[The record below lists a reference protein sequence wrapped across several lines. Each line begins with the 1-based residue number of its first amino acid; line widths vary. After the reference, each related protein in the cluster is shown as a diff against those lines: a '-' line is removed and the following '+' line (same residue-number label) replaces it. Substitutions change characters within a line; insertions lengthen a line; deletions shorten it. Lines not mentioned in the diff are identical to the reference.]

1 MNAAIA
7 LQAGETLL
15 RQKQV
20 RELTGLAN
28 STIYLYISQGRF
40 PRPIRIGT
48 RAVAYTRSSIN
59 RWMQEKIDAAAK
71 ESSQLSP
78 AEVTMETAGP
88 DSTTTEAKPWASFAS
103 PRQTRSAR

>member
-1 MNAAIA
+1 MNVAIA

-59 RWMQEKIDAAAK
+59 RWIQEKIDDASK

-78 AEVTMETAGP
+78 AEVPVETAGP
-88 DSTTTEAKPWASFAS
+88 DSNNSQAKSNASVAS
-103 PRQTRSAR
+103 TR

>member
-1 MNAAIA
+1 MDVAAK

-59 RWMQEKIDAAAK
+59 RWIQEKIDDASKVSA
-71 ESSQLSP
+71 QLSP
-78 AEVTMETAGP
+78 GQLTAEKASQDPTITDAKSCESVASTRQAG
-88 DSTTTEAKPWASFAS
+88 
-103 PRQTRSAR
+103 SAQ